1 VWHITAPV
9 DLSLQSLKELAMEKA
24 MRGEAV
30 ISSKGS
36 NYSFSTAEKEEA
48 GERGVVIP
56 RPNGYTSGQCGFD
69 RFSTCR

>member
-1 VWHITAPV
+1 
-9 DLSLQSLKELAMEKA
+9 MEKA